1 MITLKILSTNT
12 ELSDGLTLR
21 QPRVY
26 VYNNGFSV
34 SYVPLDPNPLGHKA
48 RLVIVN
54 ADTGTIEIDNYER
67 LSVALW
73 NYADYLPEPGELMD
87 EADELYKAGF

>member
-1 MITLKILSTNT
+1 MITLKVLTRDT
-12 ELSDGLTLR
+12 ELSDGLSLR
-21 QPRVY
+21 QARVY
-26 VYNNGFSV
+26 VYSNGFSV

-73 NYADYLPEPGELMD
+73 NYADYLPEPGELMT
-87 EADELYKAGF
+87 EADELFKAGL